1 MKFLYLFTYL
11 LDSSNLIMYYI
22 CIGEMAN
29 LQIQLL
35 IFFSNFV
42 PFSEYPNFNLP
53 YFVFSW
59 IMDLIIGKLAI
70 KEKLKFIVDFYD
82 SSGNVT
88 KQDRKQISLVLRLA

>member
-1 MKFLYLFTYL
+1 
-11 LDSSNLIMYYI
+11 MYYI